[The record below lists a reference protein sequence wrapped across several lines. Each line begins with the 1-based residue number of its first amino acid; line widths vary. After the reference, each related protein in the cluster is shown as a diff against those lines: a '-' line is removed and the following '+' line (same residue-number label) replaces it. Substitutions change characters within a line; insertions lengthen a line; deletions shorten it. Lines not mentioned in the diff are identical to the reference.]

1 MEFEEEGYR
10 FHPRDS
16 ELFTY
21 LLRFIAQKDLC
32 DNGFITE
39 CDVYKQEPWVTYGY
53 GRHCGGEDNVDTN
66 IFRYFISPRHKK
78 NKCDK
83 RFCRV
88 VGNNLGTWKQQD
100 KGKWVRSKQSK
111 PLNMGRKKS
120 LNYDTKM
127 CCPNDGKWLMK
138 EYKLDTEM
146 FSGVNSVELRMD
158 QEYKAIT
165 PINIVEPVLQIQES
179 SSDEEKINA
188 LQEPVL
194 QIQESSSDEEKIDA
208 LQEPVLQIQESSSDE
223 EKINALL
230 ESNDPE
236 LTQMWNEDYGMINH
250 PINVVENPAMEVDD
264 VELQIQEAAGEGN
277 SVLEFEN
284 TIPENNLPK
293 EPAHLQQGFIVGV
306 NEDCNAYSE
315 LQTNNTSFVG
325 LLTGCGDSSI
335 RNNWELNNFSPIQ
348 EPMIPDFANVKS
360 NITMPEIYGTLAESM
375 DADVLMNPDNKLINA
390 FDFSK
395 QAIVESNQHQ
405 EQITQEVAGEANGL
419 LGQTAPLFQIQEFVM
434 PENNMLEMFDMGY
447 TLLEKSQTQHQLK
460 PQEESMTLCETEKSN
475 FVDDLTEAL
484 LDDVPLNDRLDA
496 YRESKSTLLLDQQ
509 SWQCNAHLQ
518 DMLL

>member
-21 LLRFIAQKDLC
+21 LLRFIAEKDLC

-53 GRHCGGEDNVDTN
+53 GRHCGGEDDGDTN
-66 IFRYFISPRHKK
+66 IFRYFISARHKK
-78 NKCDK
+78 NKSDK

-88 VGNNLGTWKQQD
+88 VGNNLGTWKQRD
-100 KGKWVRSKQSK
+100 KGKWVGSKQSK

-127 CCPNDGKWLMK
+127 CCPDDGKWLMK
-138 EYKLDTEM
+138 EYVFCEAILRKFKNTNFRDYCICAIKTKNSANPSRSSNVSTADVDFSDEQKLDTEVI
-146 FSGVNSVELRMD
+146 SGVNSVEPRMD

-188 LQEPVL
+188 L
-194 QIQESSSDEEKIDA
+194 
-208 LQEPVLQIQESSSDE
+208 
-223 EKINALL
+223 L

-236 LTQMWNEDYGMINH
+236 LTQMRNEDYGMINH
-250 PINVVENPAMEVDD
+250 PINVIENPAMEVDD
-264 VELQIQEAAGEGN
+264 VEVQIQEAAGEGN
-277 SVLEFEN
+277 GVLEFEK

-293 EPAHLQQGFIVGV
+293 EPAHLQQGFIV
-306 NEDCNAYSE
+306 EDCNAYLE
-315 LQTNNTSFVG
+315 LQANNTSFVG
-325 LLTGCGDSSI
+325 LLTCCGDSAI
-335 RNNWELNNFSPIQ
+335 RNNWELNTFPPIQ

-360 NITMPEIYGTLAESM
+360 NITMPEIYGTLAEYM
-375 DADVLMNPDNKLINA
+375 DADVLMNLDNKLINA

-395 QAIVESNQHQ
+395 QAIA
-405 EQITQEVAGEANGL
+405 AGEANGL
-419 LGQTAPLFQIQEFVM
+419 LGQTAPFFQIKEFVM
-434 PENNMLEMFDMGY
+434 PENNLPELFDMGY
-447 TLLEKSQTQHQLK
+447 TLLEKSQTQQEPK
-460 PQEESMTLCETEKSN
+460 PQEESMTLCETEKSS

-484 LDDVPLNDRLDA
+484 LDDVPLKDRLD
-496 YRESKSTLLLDQQ
+496 ESKRTLLLDQQ
-509 SWQCNAHLQ
+509 SWQSNAHLQ

>member
-1 MEFEEEGYR
+1 MQFEEEGYR

-53 GRHCGGEDNVDTN
+53 GSHCGGEDDGDTN
-66 IFRYFISPRHKK
+66 IFR
-78 NKCDK
+78 
-83 RFCRV
+83 
-88 VGNNLGTWKQQD
+88 TWKQQD
-100 KGKWVRSKQSK
+100 KGKWVTSKQSK

-120 LNYDTKM
+120 LNYDTNYCICAIRTKNSAN
-127 CCPNDGKWLMK
+127 PSRSSNVSTAVVDLSD
-138 EYKLDTEM
+138 EQKLDTEL

-188 LQEPVL
+188 LF
-194 QIQESSSDEEKIDA
+194 
-208 LQEPVLQIQESSSDE
+208 
-223 EKINALL
+223 
-230 ESNDPE
+230 
-236 LTQMWNEDYGMINH
+236 
-250 PINVVENPAMEVDD
+250 ENPAMEVDD
-264 VELQIQEAAGEGN
+264 VEVQIQEAAGEGN
-277 SVLEFEN
+277 GVLEFEN

-293 EPAHLQQGFIVGV
+293 EPAHLQQGFIV
-306 NEDCNAYSE
+306 EDCNAYSE
-315 LQTNNTSFVG
+315 LQANNTNCVG
-325 LLTGCGDSSI
+325 LLTGCGDSAI
-335 RNNWELNNFSPIQ
+335 RNNWELNTFSPIQ
-348 EPMIPDFANVKS
+348 EHMIPDFANVKS
-360 NITMPEIYGTLAESM
+360 NITMPEIYGTLAEYM
-375 DADVLMNPDNKLINA
+375 DADVLMNLDNKLIDA

-405 EQITQEVAGEANGL
+405 VQITQEAAGEVNGL
-419 LGQTAPLFQIQEFVM
+419 LGQTAPFFQIKEFVM
-434 PENNMLEMFDMGY
+434 PENNLPEMFNMGY
-447 TLLEKSQTQHQLK
+447 TLLEKSQT
-460 PQEESMTLCETEKSN
+460 QEESMTLCETEKSS

-496 YRESKSTLLLDQQ
+496 NRESKKTLLLDQQ
-509 SWQCNAHLQ
+509 SWQSNAHLQ